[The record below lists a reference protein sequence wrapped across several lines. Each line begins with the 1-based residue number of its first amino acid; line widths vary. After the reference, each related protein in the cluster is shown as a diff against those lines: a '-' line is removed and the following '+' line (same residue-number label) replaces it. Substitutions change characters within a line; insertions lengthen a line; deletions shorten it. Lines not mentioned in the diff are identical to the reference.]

1 MLTMMMI
8 TELTEI
14 LQNDLR
20 VEPERIREIQALDV
34 GGDESLAARIKA
46 EGLLEEEVLLQAFA
60 GLLSL
65 RVLDRIP
72 SSMIDPELSASLSVS
87 FLKQRKAVPLGNGDS
102 PPVIAVNDPFDYETI
117 DQITRSMNRG
127 FVETVLATE
136 AEIVKAVNLAFE
148 EGPHTAEQV
157 LKDIDEEE
165 SEQIFAEI
173 EETTDL
179 LEDTSEAPVIKFVNL
194 MFSKA
199 VKGRASD
206 IHIEPYQ
213 QELTVRFRIDGLLYP
228 MFAPPKRLHP
238 AIISRIKVMAG
249 LNIAEKRVPQD
260 GRIEIR
266 VGDKNID
273 IRVSTLPTVYGERA
287 VLRLLDKSSRL
298 FELHELGIPENQLAR
313 IRSLISL
320 SHGIILVTGPTG
332 SGKTTT
338 LYAALS
344 EINTPDKNVITI
356 EDPVE
361 YQIPGIGQVPV
372 NRKVGLTFANGL
384 RTIVRQDPDVILV
397 GEIRDLETAEI
408 AIQAA
413 LTGHLVFSTLHTNDA
428 ASAVTRLIDMGI
440 EPFLITSSVLAIVAQ
455 RLVRTICPYCKQP
468 VSTSADVMKELS
480 ISDADLGRAALCE
493 GKGCEKCLE
502 TGYLGRLGVFEI
514 MKISEKI
521 KQVILSTSDANAL
534 KQVAVAEGMHTLR
547 QEGADKVLKGISTP
561 EEVLRVTQV

>member
-1 MLTMMMI
+1 MMI

-14 LQNDLR
+14 LENHLR
-20 VEPERIREIQALDV
+20 VEPERLREIQALEV
-34 GGDESLAARIKA
+34 AGDESLAARIKA
-46 EGLLEEEVLLQAFA
+46 EGILEEEVLLKAFA
-60 GLLSL
+60 ELLGL

-87 FLKQRKAVPLGNGDS
+87 YLKQRKAVPLGNGDS
-102 PPVIAVNDPFDYETI
+102 PPVIAVSDPFDYETI

-199 VKGRASD
+199 VKNRASD

-213 QELTVRFRIDGLLYP
+213 QELAVRFRIDGLLYP

-298 FELHELGIPENQLAR
+298 FELHELGIPENQLAQ
-313 IRSLISL
+313 IRSLITL

-344 EINTPDKNVITI
+344 QINTPEKNVITI

-440 EPFLITSSVLAIVAQ
+440 EPFLITSSVLAIMAQ

-468 VSTSADVMKELS
+468 VEMGADVMKELS
-480 ISDADLGRAALCE
+480 ISEADLGRATLCE
-493 GKGCEKCLE
+493 GKGCEKCLD

-521 KQVILSTSDANAL
+521 KRVILSTSDANAL
-534 KQVAVAEGMHTLR
+534 KEVAIEEGMRTLR
-547 QEGADKVLKGISTP
+547 QEGADKVLRGISTP

>member
-1 MLTMMMI
+1 MI
-8 TELTEI
+8 TELTNI
-14 LQNDLR
+14 LRNDLG
-20 VEPERIREIQALDV
+20 VEEARIRDIEALDPS
-34 GGDESLAARIKA
+34 GEESLAGRIRS
-46 EGLLEEEVLLQAFA
+46 EGILDEETLLKAFA
-60 GLLSL
+60 ALLGLQFME
-65 RVLDRIP
+65 RIP
-72 SSMIDPELSASLSVS
+72 TSMVDGELSSGLNIS
-87 FLKQRKAVPLGNGDS
+87 FLKQHRAIPLGNGDT

-117 DQITRSMNRG
+117 DHITRNLKTG
-127 FVETVLATE
+127 FVETVLAPE
-136 AEIVKAVNLAFE
+136 NEILKAINLAFE

-157 LKDIDEEE
+157 LKDIDEED
-165 SEQIFAEI
+165 SERIFAEI
-173 EETTDL
+173 EQITDL

-194 MFSKA
+194 MLSKA
-199 VKGRASD
+199 VKSRASD

-213 QELTVRFRIDGLLYP
+213 QELAVRFRIDGLLYP

-238 AIISRIKVMAG
+238 SIISRIKVMAG

-266 VGDKNID
+266 VADKNID
-273 IRVSTLPTVYGERA
+273 IRVSTLPTVYGERL
-287 VLRLLDKSSRL
+287 VMRLLDKSSRL
-298 FELHELGIPENQLAR
+298 FELHELGIPENQLAQ
-313 IRSLISL
+313 ISGLITL

-344 EINTPDKNVITI
+344 QINTPEKNIITI

-372 NRKVGLTFANGL
+372 NRKVGLNFANGL

-468 VSTSADVMKELS
+468 VGMNADLMKELS
-480 ISDADLGRAALCE
+480 ISKPDLRDITLHE

-502 TGYLGRLGVFEI
+502 TGYMGRQGVFEI
-514 MKISEKI
+514 MRISEKI
-521 KQVILSTSDANAL
+521 KQVILSTSDANAI
-534 KQVAVAEGMHTLR
+534 KQAAMSEGMRTLR
-547 QEGADKVLKGISTP
+547 QEGTEKVIQGVSTP
-561 EEVLRVTQV
+561 QEVLRVTQI

>member
-1 MLTMMMI
+1 MMI
-8 TELTEI
+8 TELTDI
-14 LQNDLR
+14 LQNDLQ
-20 VEPERIREIQALDV
+20 VEPERIRDIQALDV
-34 GGDESLAARIKA
+34 AGDESLVARIKA
-46 EGLLEEEVLLQAFA
+46 EGLLEEETLLKAFA
-60 GLLSL
+60 ALLGL

-72 SSMIDPELSASLSVS
+72 SSMIAPELSASLSVS
-87 FLKQRKAVPLGNGDS
+87 FLKQRKAVPLGNGDQA
-102 PPVIAVNDPFDYETI
+102 PVIAVNDPFDYETI
-117 DQITRSMNRG
+117 DHITRSMNRG

-136 AEIVKAVNLAFE
+136 TETVKAVNLAFE

-179 LEDTSEAPVIKFVNL
+179 LEDTSEAPVIKLVNL

-199 VKGRASD
+199 VKNRASD

-213 QELTVRFRIDGLLYP
+213 QELAVRFRIDGLLYP
-228 MFAPPKRLHP
+228 MFAPPRRLHP

-266 VGDKNID
+266 VGDKNVD

-313 IRSLISL
+313 IRSLITL

-344 EINTPDKNVITI
+344 EINTPEKNVITI

-468 VSTSADVMKELS
+468 MDVNAEVMKELS
-480 ISDADLGRAALCE
+480 VNEADLDRAVLCE
-493 GKGCEKCLE
+493 GVGCEKCLD

-514 MKISEKI
+514 MKISEKV

-534 KQVAVAEGMHTLR
+534 KQVAVEEGMRTLR
-547 QEGADKVLKGISTP
+547 QEGADKVLRGISTP
-561 EEVLRVTQV
+561 EEILRVTQV

>member
-1 MLTMMMI
+1 MI
-8 TELTEI
+8 TELADILRRELHVDEERVQAVEALESGGTES
-14 LQNDLR
+14 
-20 VEPERIREIQALDV
+20 V
-34 GGDESLAARIKA
+34 AARIQA
-46 EGLLEEEVLLQAFA
+46 DGILDEDTLLQAFSRLL
-60 GLLSL
+60 GLRLL
-65 RVLDRIP
+65 ERIP
-72 SSMIDPELSASLSVS
+72 SSMVDSGLVGTLSVS
-87 FLKQRKAVPLGNGDS
+87 YLRQRKAVPLGNGS
-102 PPVIAVNDPFDYETI
+102 EAPVIALNDPFDYETI
-117 DQITRSMNRG
+117 DHITRNLNLG
-127 FVETVLATE
+127 FIETILAPE
-136 AEIVKAVNLAFE
+136 REIVKAINRAFE
-148 EGPHTAEQV
+148 EGPHQAEQV
-157 LKDIDEEE
+157 LKDIDEND
-165 SEQIFAEI
+165 SDQIFAEI

-194 MFSKA
+194 IFSKA
-199 VKGRASD
+199 VKNRASD

-213 QELTVRFRIDGLLYP
+213 QELAIRFRVDGLLYP
-228 MFAPPKRLHP
+228 MFSPPKRLHP
-238 AIISRIKVMAG
+238 AITSRIKVMAG

-273 IRVSTLPTVYGERA
+273 IRISTLPTVYGERI
-287 VLRLLDKSSRL
+287 VLRLLDKSSRM
-298 FELHELGIPENQLAR
+298 FQLHELGMPKERLLEMRN
-313 IRSLISL
+313 LITL

-332 SGKTTT
+332 SGKTTS

-344 EINTPDKNVITI
+344 EINTPEKNIITI

-428 ASAVTRLIDMGI
+428 ASAITRLIDMGI

-468 VSTSADVMKELS
+468 
-480 ISDADLGRAALCE
+480 ADLTSKFIQELNVSREDLKNATICE
-493 GKGCEKCLE
+493 GKGCEKCLD
-502 TGYLGRLGVFEI
+502 TGYLGRSGIYETL
-514 MKISEKI
+514 KITEKI
-521 KQVILSTSDANAL
+521 KKTVLSTSDANAIQ
-534 KQVAVAEGMHTLR
+534 KVAIKEGMRTLR
-547 QEGADKVLKGISTP
+547 QEGAEKVMRGISTT

>member
-1 MLTMMMI
+1 MI
-8 TELTEI
+8 SELIHI
-14 LQNDLR
+14 LRNDLK
-20 VEPERIREIQALDV
+20 VDEARIRDLEALDT

-46 EGLLEEEVLLQAFA
+46 EGILDEETLLAAFSSLL
-60 GLLSL
+60 GLRL
-65 RVLDRIP
+65 LDRIP
-72 SSMIDPELSASLSVS
+72 SSMIDARISADLSVS
-87 FLKQRKAVPLGNGDS
+87 FLKQRKAVPLGNGDQG
-102 PPVIAVNDPFDYETI
+102 PVIAMNDPFDYETI
-117 DQITRSMNRG
+117 DQITRTLKQG
-127 FVETVLATE
+127 FVETVLAPE
-136 AEIVKAVNLAFE
+136 REIVKAINLAFE

-157 LKDIDEEE
+157 LKDIDEED
-165 SEQIFAEI
+165 SEQIFAQI

-194 MFSKA
+194 LFSKA
-199 VKGRASD
+199 VKSRASD

-213 QELTVRFRIDGLLYP
+213 QELTIRFRIDGLLYP
-228 MFAPPKRLHP
+228 MFSPPKRLHP
-238 AIISRIKVMAG
+238 SIISRIKVMAG
-249 LNIAEKRVPQD
+249 LNIAEKRMPQD

-287 VLRLLDKSSRL
+287 VLRLLDKSTRL
-298 FELHELGIPENQLAR
+298 FELHELGIPDDHLAR

-344 EINTPDKNVITI
+344 EINTPEKNVITI

-440 EPFLITSSVLAIVAQ
+440 EPFLITSSVLAIIAQ

-468 VSTSADVMKELS
+468 ATLSPDVMKELR
-480 ISDADLGRAALCE
+480 ITKADMARAAISA
-493 GKGCEKCLE
+493 GKGCEKCLD
-502 TGYLGRLGVFEI
+502 TGYMGRLGVFEI
-514 MKISEKI
+514 MPVTEKL
-521 KQVILSTSDANAL
+521 KGVILTTSDANAV
-534 KQVAVAEGMHTLR
+534 KKVAVSEGMRTLR
-547 QEGADKVLKGISTP
+547 LEGADKVIRGVSTP
-561 EEVLRVTQV
+561 EEILRVTQI

>member
-1 MLTMMMI
+1 MI
-8 TELTEI
+8 TELADILRRELHVDEDRVQAVEALESGGTES
-14 LQNDLR
+14 
-20 VEPERIREIQALDV
+20 V
-34 GGDESLAARIKA
+34 AARIQA
-46 EGLLEEEVLLQAFA
+46 DGILDENTLLQAFSRLL
-60 GLLSL
+60 GLRLL
-65 RVLDRIP
+65 ERIP
-72 SSMIDPELSASLSVS
+72 SAMVDSGLVGTLSVS
-87 FLKQRKAVPLGNGDS
+87 YLRQRKAVPLGNGS
-102 PPVIAVNDPFDYETI
+102 EAPVIALNDPFDYETI
-117 DQITRSMNRG
+117 DHITRNLNLG
-127 FVETVLATE
+127 FIETILAPE
-136 AEIVKAVNLAFE
+136 REIVKAINRAFE
-148 EGPHTAEQV
+148 EGPHQAEQV
-157 LKDIDEEE
+157 LKDIDEND

-199 VKGRASD
+199 VKNRASD

-213 QELTVRFRIDGLLYP
+213 QELAIRFRVDGLLYP
-228 MFAPPKRLHP
+228 MFSPPKRLHP
-238 AIISRIKVMAG
+238 AITSRIKVMAG

-273 IRVSTLPTVYGERA
+273 IRISTLPTVYGERI
-287 VLRLLDKSSRL
+287 VLRLLDKSSRM
-298 FELHELGIPENQLAR
+298 FQLHELGMPEEHLLEMR
-313 IRSLISL
+313 KLITL

-332 SGKTTT
+332 SGKTTS

-344 EINTPDKNVITI
+344 EINTPEKNIITI

-372 NRKVGLTFANGL
+372 NRKVGLNFANGL

-428 ASAVTRLIDMGI
+428 ASAITRLIDMGI

-455 RLVRTICPYCKQP
+455 RLVRTICPYCKQSTDLTSKLLQELD
-468 VSTSADVMKELS
+468 VSREELK
-480 ISDADLGRAALCE
+480 RATICT
-493 GKGCEKCLE
+493 GQGCEKCLD
-502 TGYLGRLGVFEI
+502 TGYLGRSGIYEI
-514 MKISEKI
+514 LKITENI
-521 KQVILSTSDANAL
+521 KKTVLATSDANAIQ
-534 KQVAVAEGMHTLR
+534 KEAIREGMRTLR
-547 QEGADKVLKGISTP
+547 QEGAEKVMRGISTT

>member
-1 MLTMMMI
+1 MI
-8 TELTEI
+8 AELADILRRELHVDEERVQAVEALENGGTESVAV
-14 LQNDLR
+14 R
-20 VEPERIREIQALDV
+20 IQADGILD
-34 GGDESLAARIKA
+34 
-46 EGLLEEEVLLQAFA
+46 EETLLQAFSRLL
-60 GLLSL
+60 GLRLL
-65 RVLDRIP
+65 ERIP
-72 SSMIDPELSASLSVS
+72 SAMVDSALVSTLSVS
-87 FLKQRKAVPLGNGDS
+87 FLRQRKAVPLGNGS
-102 PPVIAVNDPFDYETI
+102 EAPVIVLNDPFDYETI
-117 DQITRSMNRG
+117 DHITRNLKLG
-127 FVETVLATE
+127 FMETILAPE
-136 AEIVKAVNLAFE
+136 SEIVKAINRAFE
-148 EGPHTAEQV
+148 EGPHQAEQV
-157 LKDIDEEE
+157 LKDIDEND

-199 VKGRASD
+199 AKNRASD

-213 QELTVRFRIDGLLYP
+213 QELAIRFRVDGLLYP
-228 MFAPPKRLHP
+228 MFSPPKRLHP
-238 AIISRIKVMAG
+238 AITSRIKVMAG

-273 IRVSTLPTVYGERA
+273 IRISTLPTVYGERI
-287 VLRLLDKSSRL
+287 VLRLLDKSSRM
-298 FELHELGIPENQLAR
+298 FELHELGMPEDRLAEMR
-313 IRSLISL
+313 RLITL

-332 SGKTTT
+332 SGKTTS

-344 EINTPDKNVITI
+344 EINTPEKNIITI

-372 NRKVGLTFANGL
+372 NRKVGLNFANGL

-428 ASAVTRLIDMGI
+428 ASAITRLIDMGI

-468 VSTSADVMKELS
+468 AELS
-480 ISDADLGRAALCE
+480 SKLMQELDVSREELKRATICT
-493 GKGCEKCLE
+493 GQGCEKCLD
-502 TGYLGRLGVFEI
+502 TGYLGRSGIYEI
-514 MKISEKI
+514 LKVTENI
-521 KQVILSTSDANAL
+521 KKTVLATSDANAIQ
-534 KQVAVAEGMHTLR
+534 KEAVREGMRTLR
-547 QEGADKVLKGISTP
+547 QEGAEKVMRGISTT

>member
-1 MLTMMMI
+1 MI
-8 TELTEI
+8 TELTDI
-14 LQNDLR
+14 LQNDLG
-20 VEPERIREIQALDV
+20 VEAERIRAIQALDV
-34 GGDESLAARIKA
+34 AGDESLVARIKA
-46 EGLLEEEVLLQAFA
+46 EGLLEEETLLRAFA
-60 GLLSL
+60 ALLSL

-72 SSMIDPELSASLSVS
+72 SSMIAPELSASLSVS
-87 FLKQRKAVPLGNGDS
+87 FLKQRKAVPLGNGDQA
-102 PPVIAVNDPFDYETI
+102 PVIAINDPFDYETI
-117 DQITRSMNRG
+117 DHITRSMNRG

-136 AEIVKAVNLAFE
+136 TEIVKAVNLAFE

-179 LEDTSEAPVIKFVNL
+179 LEDTAEAPVIKLVNL

-199 VKGRASD
+199 VKNRASD

-213 QELTVRFRIDGLLYP
+213 QELAVRFRIDGLLYP
-228 MFAPPKRLHP
+228 MFAPPRRLHP

-266 VGDKNID
+266 VGDKNVD

-313 IRSLISL
+313 IRSLITL

-344 EINTPDKNVITI
+344 EINTPEKNVITI

-384 RTIVRQDPDVILV
+384 RTIVRQDPDIILV

-440 EPFLITSSVLAIVAQ
+440 EPFLITSSVLAIMAQ

-468 VSTSADVMKELS
+468 TDMNADVMKELS
-480 ISDADLGRAALCE
+480 VEEADLNRSVLCE
-493 GKGCEKCLE
+493 GKGCEKCLG

-534 KQVAVAEGMHTLR
+534 KQVAVEEGMRTLR

-561 EEVLRVTQV
+561 EEILRVTQV

>member
-1 MLTMMMI
+1 MI
-8 TELTEI
+8 QELTDI
-14 LQNDLR
+14 LQNDLG
-20 VEPERIREIQALDV
+20 VDAERIRAIQALDT
-34 GGDESLAARIKA
+34 GGEESLAARIKA
-46 EGLLEEEVLLQAFA
+46 EGLLDEPTLLRAFA
-60 GLLSL
+60 ALLGLQLL
-65 RVLDRIP
+65 ERIP
-72 SSMIDPELSASLSVS
+72 SAMVDPELSASLSVS
-87 FLKQRKAVPLGNGDS
+87 FLKQRKAVPLGNGDG
-102 PPVIAVNDPFDYETI
+102 PPVIAVSDPFDYETI
-117 DQITRSMNRG
+117 DHITRSMNRG
-127 FVETVLATE
+127 FVETVLASE
-136 AEIVKAVNLAFE
+136 SEIVKAVNLAFE

-157 LKDIDEEE
+157 LKDIDEDE
-165 SEQIFAEI
+165 SERIFAEI
-173 EETTDL
+173 EEITDL

-199 VKGRASD
+199 VKNRASD

-228 MFAPPKRLHP
+228 MFAPPKRLH
-238 AIISRIKVMAG
+238 AAVISRIKVMAG

-298 FELHELGIPENQLAR
+298 FELHELGIPENQLAQ
-313 IRSLISL
+313 IRRLITF

-344 EINTPDKNVITI
+344 EINTPEKNVITI

-468 VSTSADVMKELS
+468 VGMNADLMKELGLA
-480 ISDADLGRAALCE
+480 DADLNRAALCE
-493 GKGCEKCLE
+493 GKGCEKCLD
-502 TGYLGRLGVFEI
+502 TGYMGRLGVFEI
-514 MKISEKI
+514 MDISETI
-521 KQVILSTSDANAL
+521 KQLILTTSDANAL
-534 KQVAVAEGMHTLR
+534 KRAAVTEGMRTLR
-547 QEGADKVLKGISTP
+547 QVGAEKVIRGISTP
-561 EEVLRVTQV
+561 EEVLRVTQI

>member
-1 MLTMMMI
+1 MI
-8 TELTEI
+8 TELTDI
-14 LQNDLR
+14 LQNDLG
-20 VEPERIREIQALDV
+20 VEAERIRAIQTLDV
-34 GGDESLAARIKA
+34 AGEESLSARIKA
-46 EGLLEEEVLLQAFA
+46 EAILDEETLLKAFA
-60 GLLSL
+60 ALLGL

-72 SSMIDPELSASLSVS
+72 SSMIAPELSARLSVS
-87 FLKQRKAVPLGNGDS
+87 FLKQRKAVPLGNGDL

-117 DQITRSMNRG
+117 DHITRSMNLG
-127 FVETVLATE
+127 FVETVLAPETE
-136 AEIVKAVNLAFE
+136 IIKAVNLTFE

-157 LKDIDEEE
+157 FKDIDEDE
-165 SEQIFAEI
+165 SEKIFAEI

-199 VKGRASD
+199 VKNRASD

-213 QELTVRFRIDGLLYP
+213 QELAVRFRIDGLLYP

-238 AIISRIKVMAG
+238 AIISRIKVMSG

-313 IRSLISL
+313 IRSLITL

-344 EINTPDKNVITI
+344 EINTPEKNVITI

-455 RLVRTICPYCKQP
+455 RLIRTICPYCKQP
-468 VSTSADVMKELS
+468 VDMSADVMKELS
-480 ISDADLGRAALCE
+480 VSEADLDRTALNE
-493 GKGCEKCLE
+493 GKGCEKCLD

-521 KQVILSTSDANAL
+521 KQVILTTSDSNAL
-534 KQVAVAEGMHTLR
+534 KQVAVAEGMRTLR
-547 QEGADKVLKGISTP
+547 QEGADKVIRGISTP

>member
-1 MLTMMMI
+1 MMI

-14 LQNDLR
+14 LQNDLQ
-20 VEPERIREIQALDV
+20 VEPERIRDIQALDV
-34 GGDESLAARIKA
+34 AGDESLVARIKA
-46 EGLLEEEVLLQAFA
+46 EGLLEEETLLRAFA
-60 GLLSL
+60 ALLSL

-72 SSMIDPELSASLSVS
+72 SSMIAPELSASLSVS
-87 FLKQRKAVPLGNGDS
+87 FLKQRKAVPLGNGDQA
-102 PPVIAVNDPFDYETI
+102 PVIAINDPFDYETI
-117 DQITRSMNRG
+117 DHITRSLNRG
-127 FVETVLATE
+127 FVEAVLATE
-136 AEIVKAVNLAFE
+136 TEIVKAVNLAFE

-179 LEDTSEAPVIKFVNL
+179 LEDTSEAPVIKLVNL

-199 VKGRASD
+199 VKNRASD

-213 QELTVRFRIDGLLYP
+213 QELAVRFRIDGLLYP
-228 MFAPPKRLHP
+228 MFAPPRRLHP

-313 IRSLISL
+313 IRSLITL

-344 EINTPDKNVITI
+344 EINTPEKNVITI

-440 EPFLITSSVLAIVAQ
+440 EPFLITSSVLAIMAQ

-468 VSTSADVMKELS
+468 TDMNADVMKELS
-480 ISDADLGRAALCE
+480 VNEADLNRSVLCE
-493 GKGCEKCLE
+493 GKGCEKCLG

-514 MKISEKI
+514 MKISERI

-534 KQVAVAEGMHTLR
+534 KQVAVEEGMRTLR
-547 QEGADKVLKGISTP
+547 QEGADKVLRGISTP
-561 EEVLRVTQV
+561 EEILRVTQV